1 MSEPTAERATVLFE
15 ELEKK
20 FPSQTLEQDR
30 WYLIA
35 VCHSLKLFPLPS
47 RKVGELA
54 ATNCLSPI
62 RSPPSLEA
70 ASRSLL
76 EACTRISRRS
86 HNTQPLNLDKSLS
99 ADWERHWSN
108 VSRSLECANLLRPS
122 SPLMPLRGQRTRITP
137 FRGRCLFCT

>member
-1 MSEPTAERATVLFE
+1 MVAMSEPTAERATVLFE

-20 FPSQTLEQDR
+20 FPSQTLGQDR

-35 VCHSLKLFPLPS
+35 VCQSPKLFPLPL

-62 RSPPSLEA
+62 RSQPSLEA

-76 EACTRISRRS
+76 EACTRISPRS
-86 HNTQPLNLDKSLS
+86 HNTQPLNLDKSLC
-99 ADWERHWSN
+99 AD
-108 VSRSLECANLLRPS
+108 
-122 SPLMPLRGQRTRITP
+122 
-137 FRGRCLFCT
+137 